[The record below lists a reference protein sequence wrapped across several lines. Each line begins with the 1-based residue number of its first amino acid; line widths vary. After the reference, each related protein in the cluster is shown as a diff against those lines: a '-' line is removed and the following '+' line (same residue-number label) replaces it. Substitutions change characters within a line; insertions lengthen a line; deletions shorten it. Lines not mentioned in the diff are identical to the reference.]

1 MRWLWPVAALATAA
15 LVAALLAL
23 LRAHGPWGRRA
34 MMAAA
39 ALALVTAIASLPTYA
54 SRSWGPV
61 ALTAELPAA
70 EDLVTDLDA
79 LEGRGTVLFDPVGLR
94 YAEPYSGL
102 VLAALQHRG
111 VPFVF
116 DDEVLIRQFG
126 EGRRNQG
133 EATLRLWQVEGPDAV
148 DPPPGAERVAYAEH
162 DDGPVALLAEPIA

>member
-1 MRWLWPVAALATAA
+1 VLYD
-15 LVAALLAL
+15 
-23 LRAHGPWGRRA
+23 
-34 MMAAA
+34 
-39 ALALVTAIASLPTYA
+39 PTGIPFA
-54 SRSWGPV
+54 
-61 ALTAELPAA
+61 
-70 EDLVTDLDA
+70 D
-79 LEGRGTVLFDPVGLR
+79 
-94 YAEPYSGL
+94 PYSGL
-102 VLAALQHRG
+102 VWAELQDQD

>member
-15 LVAALLAL
+15 PVAALLAL
-23 LRAHGPWGRRA
+23 LRAHGPWVRRA

-39 ALALVTAIASLPTYA
+39 ALALVTAI
-54 SRSWGPV
+54 
-61 ALTAELPAA
+61 
-70 EDLVTDLDA
+70 
-79 LEGRGTVLFDPVGLR
+79 
-94 YAEPYSGL
+94 
-102 VLAALQHRG
+102 